1 MLSYERHVS
10 ILRYTPRWVH
20 LACCLAG
27 ITSCQ
32 MPTVQ
37 DPDPTPPAT
46 EQDPAYEGPG
56 QIFARHVMLSTTLQ
70 RGNATRFARLM
81 PRQQQL
87 LRSLTSRPDWQLTI
101 IEAAGRML
109 ITFPQ
114 SHPYAGLELLLAQD
128 QDQLVLFAPARKLRH
143 VMPLSRLPD
152 LLDGVSPSH
161 RGDFELNQKS
171 VPISPQDRL
180 RLGATKHAALE
191 AQLSLRYFP
200 SVDKPTNW
208 PIRMALRVESPER
221 IAPPALIHPLL
232 PLALPLL
239 QSWRGQG
246 VLETITLA
254 CGAPSGW
261 SLSVT
266 NENKSS
272 RIPLTFVTKVMELG
286 YIRIPLARLSMLR
299 PRFQTAPQTT
309 ILSAEPGHQN
319 DYAQN
324 LPALRDSKKR
334 GSLTVHNPT
343 KTLVYIYA
351 DGVLLGWVRPGGKM
365 SFENIPEGFF
375 RIFAI
380 SPTGLRSWGPLDSY
394 IPGPVT
400 LR

>member
-1 MLSYERHVS
+1 MVVG
-10 ILRYTPRWVH
+10 LRT
-20 LACCLAG
+20 
-27 ITSCQ
+27 
-32 MPTVQ
+32 
-37 DPDPTPPAT
+37 
-46 EQDPAYEGPG
+46 
-56 QIFARHVMLSTTLQ
+56 
-70 RGNATRFARLM
+70 
-81 PRQQQL
+81 
-87 LRSLTSRPDWQLTI
+87 
-101 IEAAGRML
+101 
-109 ITFPQ
+109 
-114 SHPYAGLELLLAQD
+114 GLELLLALD
-128 QDQLVLFAPARKLRH
+128 QDQLVLFAPPRKLRH
-143 VMPLSRLPD
+143 AMPLSRLPD
-152 LLDGVSPSH
+152 LLDGVAPSH
-161 RGDFELNQKS
+161 RGDFELDQK
-171 VPISPQDRL
+171 PAPDSPRDRL

-200 SVDKPTNW
+200 SENKPTNW
-208 PIRMALRVESPER
+208 PIRMALRVESPVR
-221 IAPPALIHPLL
+221 IEPPARIHPLL

-266 NENKSS
+266 NENKAS
-272 RIPLTFVTKVMELG
+272 RIPLTFVTQITERG
-286 YIRIPLARLSMLR
+286 YTGIPLARLSSLR
-299 PRFQTAPQTT
+299 PQFQTAPLTT

-319 DYAQN
+319 KYAQN
-324 LPALRDSKKR
+324 LQGLRDSKKM

-351 DGVLLGWVRPGGKM
+351 DGVLLGWVGPGGKM
-365 SFENIPEGFF
+365 SFKNIPEGFF